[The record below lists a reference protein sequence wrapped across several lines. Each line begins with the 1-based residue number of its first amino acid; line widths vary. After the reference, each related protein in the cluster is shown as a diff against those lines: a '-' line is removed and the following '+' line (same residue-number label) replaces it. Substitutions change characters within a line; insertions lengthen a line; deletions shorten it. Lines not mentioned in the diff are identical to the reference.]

1 MKIGVITAS
10 WVYRLSGY
18 DATTPWAV
26 AQGRF
31 EQSWTPRDLDE
42 LLATVKSLG
51 FDYVELWRGTTGF
64 EKWDDEQLS
73 LVRDSLSRHDLQ
85 IAAYCVGG
93 IGSDSDIE
101 GLFGCANTLGAPM
114 CTGYLSNTEADALA
128 GQIAEA
134 CQRYGMRYGLENHG
148 REYSIADPEDIL
160 GLAERHRGFI
170 GACPDTAGYQRDGS
184 DPLAAVQAL
193 REVTVH
199 THLKDLDEGG
209 ACALGEGRLPMT
221 QIVATLRE
229 SGYSG
234 VYSVER
240 EGGGDPAPLL
250 QRSAQF
256 LRRILST

>member
-1 MKIGVITAS
+1 MKVGVITAS

-18 DATTPWAV
+18 DGTTPWGV

-31 EQSWTPRDLDE
+31 EQSWTSRDLDE

-85 IAAYCVGG
+85 IASYCVGG

-101 GLFGCANTLGAPM
+101 GLFAYANGLGARM
-114 CTGYLSNTEADALA
+114 CTGYLSNAEAEALA
-128 GQIAEA
+128 GRIADA
-134 CQRYGMRYGLENHG
+134 CRRYGMRYGVENHG

-160 GLAERHRGFI
+160 GLAERYPGLI
-170 GACPDTAGYQRDGS
+170 GACPDTGGYHRDGS
-184 DPLAAVQAL
+184 DPVAAVQAL

-199 THLKDLDEGG
+199 THLKDLDEDG
-209 ACALGEGRLPMT
+209 ACALGEGRLPMAE
-221 QIVATLRE
+221 IVAALRDA
-229 SGYSG
+229 GYSG

-240 EGGGDPAPLL
+240 EGGGDPGPLL
-250 QRSAQF
+250 ERSARF
-256 LRRILST
+256 LRRMLSA